1 MDNLNIIKNIFKLNT
16 IAVVGMSPK
25 PDRPSNYVSLY
36 MKKNGYKIIPVNPG
50 QNKINDE
57 NCYSKLTEIPFK
69 VDIVNVFRRSEYV
82 LPIIKDAIKIKAKAI
97 WLQDG
102 VVSEEGS
109 ELVKKEQIMFVMN
122 DCLLRRH
129 QQLNQYF
136 LND

>member
-36 MKKNGYKIIPVNPG
+36 MKKNGYKIIPVNPR

-57 NCYSKLTEIPFK
+57 NCYSKLTEIPFE
-69 VDIVNVFRRSEYV
+69 VDIVNIFRRSEYV
-82 LPIIKDAIKIKAKAI
+82 LPIIRDAIKIKAKAI

-129 QQLNQYF
+129 QQLN
-136 LND
+136 

>member
-57 NCYSKLTEIPFK
+57 NCYSKLTEIPFE

-82 LPIIKDAIKIKAKAI
+82 LPIVTDAIDINAKAI

-102 VVSEEGS
+102 IISEEAA
-109 ELVKKEQIMFVMN
+109 ELSKKANIMFIMN
-122 DCLLRRH
+122 DCMLRQH
-129 QQLNQYF
+129 QRLK
-136 LND
+136 